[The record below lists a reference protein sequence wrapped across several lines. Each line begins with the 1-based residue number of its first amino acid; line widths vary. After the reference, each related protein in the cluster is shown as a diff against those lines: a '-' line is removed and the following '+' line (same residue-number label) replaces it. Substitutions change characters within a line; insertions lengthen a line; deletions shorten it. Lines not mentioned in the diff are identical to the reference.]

1 MRARVVVV
9 VVVVVVAAVF
19 TSRDRGVCA
28 HRACYPSSSSTSAC
42 ECRSRAS
49 VWR

>member
-1 MRARVVVV
+1 VRV

-28 HRACYPSSSSTSAC
+28 HRACYPSPSSASVC
-42 ECRSRAS
+42 EYRLRAS